1 MSAEKT
7 DAPRAVIVISSH
19 VARGSVGNRAAV
31 FALET
36 LGFPVWAVPTIILPW
51 HPGHGRATPIVPPL
65 DQFKALMADL
75 ERAPWLGEV
84 GAVLSGYLGEAGQAE
99 AVASL
104 VAAVK
109 AKTPD
114 AVYICDPVMGDSGG
128 LYVPELTAAAM
139 RDRLMPIA
147 DIATPNRYEL
157 EWMAGAPLPDLKS
170 VIAAA
175 LHAGPSTMLVTS
187 APSLMTGGT
196 GNLLLDGNQVL
207 LAEHRLIDKPPNGLG
222 DLTAAVYLARILSGQ
237 PAIKALQST
246 TAAVYEILART
257 AKRGGDELQLETDAQ
272 SLANPMAM
280 VQLRHLTHPGRDR
293 RA

>member
-36 LGFPVWAVPTIILPW
+36 LGFPVWAVPTVILPW
-51 HPGHGRATPIVPPL
+51 HPGHSRATRIVPPL
-65 DQFKALMADL
+65 DQFRALMADL

-84 GAVLSGYLGEAGQAE
+84 RAVLSGYLGEAGQAE

-109 AKTPD
+109 EKTPN
-114 AVYICDPVMGDSGG
+114 ALYVCDPVMGDSGG
-128 LYVPELTAAAM
+128 LYVPEPTAVAM
-139 RDRLMPIA
+139 RDKLMPIA

-157 EWMAGAPLPDLKS
+157 EWMAGAPLPDIKA
-170 VIAAA
+170 VTAAA

-187 APSLMTGGT
+187 APAMMAGGI
-196 GNLLLDGNQVL
+196 GNFLLDGSHAL
-207 LAEHRLIDKPPNGLG
+207 LAEHRVIEKPPNGLG
-222 DLTAAVYLARILSGQ
+222 DLTAAVYLARVLSGQ
-237 PAIKALQST
+237 PAAKALQST

-272 SLANPMAM
+272 SLSHPMAM
-280 VQLRHLTHPGRDR
+280 VQLRHLLHPGRDK

>member
-1 MSAEKT
+1 MSTEEH

-36 LGFPVWAVPTIILPW
+36 LGFPVWAVPTVILPW
-51 HPGHGRATPIVPPL
+51 HPGHGRATRIVPPL
-65 DQFKALMADL
+65 DQFEALMADL

-84 GAVLSGYLGEAGQAE
+84 GAVLSGYLGEGGQAD

-104 VAAVK
+104 VGAVK
-109 AKTPD
+109 ARTPD

-128 LYVPELTAAAM
+128 LYVPEATAIAM

-157 EWMAGAPLPDLKS
+157 EWMAGAPLPDLKT
-170 VIAAA
+170 VVAAA
-175 LHAGPSTMLVTS
+175 LQAGPPTMLVTS
-187 APSLMTGGT
+187 APAMMAGGT
-196 GNLLLDGNQVL
+196 GNLLLDGNQAL

-237 PAIKALQST
+237 PAMKALQST

-272 SLANPMAM
+272 SLSHPMAM
-280 VQLRHLTHPGRDR
+280 VQLRHLLHPGRDK